1 MKGPRQMKAS
11 KISRSDVK
19 VLQDYIK
26 EHLIPESDPPEVA
39 LLRRVLSAIQ
49 ADVVIIEKPTK
60 DRDQ

>member
-1 MKGPRQMKAS
+1 MKAS